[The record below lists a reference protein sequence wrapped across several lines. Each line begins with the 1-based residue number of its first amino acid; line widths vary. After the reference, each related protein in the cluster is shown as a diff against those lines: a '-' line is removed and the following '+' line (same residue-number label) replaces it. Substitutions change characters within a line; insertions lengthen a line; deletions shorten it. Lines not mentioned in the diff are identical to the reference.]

1 MGRRISDV
9 IDEQEA
15 KVLSL
20 TVGELHEVWRNAWF
34 AGHETSRY
42 CPNLSGTCD
51 RDFIQ
56 SALFDRIKETS
67 NGS

>member
-1 MGRRISDV
+1 MGKSIRAV

-15 KVLSL
+15 KVLTL
-20 TVGELHEVWRNAWF
+20 TVGELHQVWRDAWF
-34 AGHETSRY
+34 AGQETSRY
-42 CPNLSGTCD
+42 CPNLSGECD

-56 SALFDRIKETS
+56 SALFDLIKETS